1 MNFPVRFKVNIIQYH
16 KHMRCRWKKTPE
28 PISLTY
34 LWAAIQWNEEY
45 GDATCLFSP
54 CEKLPSYWISRKGSE
69 SEKGSLCARRDD
81 HKIARLSS
89 SIALGGYP
97 GAFIIM
103 FVSSHWGSVYF
114 TSGQKDLWVRTS
126 RNALDWIYWLC
137 QDPGGCHSV
146 SSLRDRS
153 FTNIVLFSHP
163 KYFPCVAVSSW
174 SACGILVLSSSEW
187 I

>member
-1 MNFPVRFKVNIIQYH
+1 
-16 KHMRCRWKKTPE
+16 
-28 PISLTY
+28 
-34 LWAAIQWNEEY
+34 
-45 GDATCLFSP
+45 LFSP
-54 CEKLPSYWISRKGSE
+54 CEKLPSYWMTRKGSE

-103 FVSSHWGSVYF
+103 FFSSHWGRF
-114 TSGQKDLWVRTS
+114 TLLQVKKTLRVRTS
-126 RNALDWIYWLC
+126 RNASEWIYWLS

-153 FTNIVLFSHP
+153 STNIVLFSNP
-163 KYFPCVAVSSW
+163 EYFPMRRCIQLISLWYFCVK
-174 SACGILVLSSSEW
+174 
-187 I
+187 